1 MVSGQLGLTALKF
14 IQSSTN
20 SIVAVLSDTAS
31 VEIRNYCAI
40 NKIPIFLGNPRKG
53 KAVDFLSKL
62 NCDLLLSINYLYI
75 IEQDLISLPK
85 EYAINFHGSLLP
97 KYRGRTP
104 HVWAIINGE
113 TQTGVTAHLI
123 DQNMDSGDIIHQ
135 IPIEINPEAT
145 GADLLKLFHIVYPE
159 LISKVLS
166 NVNKRTLTLRPQD
179 NSKAVYFDRRTPE
192 DGKIDWD
199 WCKKRIRN
207 WIRAQSKPYP
217 GAFTYYD
224 NFKLVVHRSKFSD
237 FGFHYSQ
244 SNGTILNVDDKG
256 IVVKTPNGGLELSDF
271 AIESNVKIKKGKNL
285 S

>member
-31 VEIRNYCAI
+31 VEIRNYCEI

-166 NVNKRTLTLRPQD
+166 NVNKRTLTYDP
-179 NSKAVYFDRRTPE
+179 
-192 DGKIDWD
+192 KI
-199 WCKKRIRN
+199 I
-207 WIRAQSKPYP
+207 QKPFILI
-217 GAFTYYD
+217 GALQRMV
-224 NFKLVVHRSKFSD
+224 KS
-237 FGFHYSQ
+237 
-244 SNGTILNVDDKG
+244 IG
-256 IVVKTPNGGLELSDF
+256 IGAKSGYETGLELSQNH
-271 AIESNVKIKKGKNL
+271 ILGLLHTMIIL